1 MMFPLVSVSPLK
13 IMMLCIH
20 GYRQNAQLFR
30 EKTGSFRKLLKNKV
44 EFVFVSAPNKIPV
57 NTDDGEHEGKDIKD
71 IDERGWWFSRE
82 DKYFHAQEETN
93 CCIGYEQSIEM
104 IKNVLKEQGPFDGLF
119 GFSQGASLVSLLCG
133 LREQNPDGDL
143 KFSFAIMVASFKS
156 KSLQHQ
162 SLYEQKVTIPT
173 LHVFGETDRVIPKSM
188 SEELLE
194 NYTNCTILQH
204 AGGHYVPSTSLEK
217 KAYIQFIEQQAKVK
231 ELEN

>member
-1 MMFPLVSVSPLK
+1 MLASQPNISSPRR
-13 IMMLCIH
+13 IVRMLCIH

-156 KSLQHQ
+156 
-162 SLYEQKVTIPT
+162 
-173 LHVFGETDRVIPKSM
+173 M

>member
-1 MMFPLVSVSPLK
+1 MLASQPNISSPRR
-13 IMMLCIH
+13 IVRMLCIH

-133 LREQNPDGDL
+133 LREQNPG
-143 KFSFAIMVASFKS
+143 
-156 KSLQHQ
+156 
-162 SLYEQKVTIPT
+162 
-173 LHVFGETDRVIPKSM
+173 M